1 MRKIVLFIVALV
13 ALQKTNAQI
22 LRKPSFSA
30 GFQVVQPMKGFLRD
44 ENTPLGVGITASFPL
59 FFLPI
64 EFGLGYAWN
73 SLGTREELLKS
84 IKDANNV
91 ELNTETGLKVLS
103 KLSRTSSFLRL
114 RPLNGKLQPIIDGV
128 CGVEVFKSDISLTDI
143 PTEAELTA
151 AATAEGVQTTAT
163 KISATAETIRSTKF
177 YYGYALGLRYQ
188 IIPHILLEARVE
200 NLFGA
205 TAKDVFNAGVKL
217 AQDGNIAVN
226 KDPQA
231 LLEKKTDKFIVQF
244 GIAIGL

>member
-1 MRKIVLFIVALV
+1 MRKIVLFIAAFV
-13 ALQKTNAQI
+13 ALQKMNAQI

-44 ENTPLGVGITASFPL
+44 ENTPLGIGITASLPL

-91 ELNTETGLKVLS
+91 ELNTEAGLKVLS

-128 CGVEVFKSDISLTDI
+128 CGVEVFKSDVSITDI
-143 PTEAELTA
+143 PTEAELNA
-151 AATAEGVQTTAT
+151 AASAANIQATAS
-163 KISATAETIRSTKF
+163 KISAATETIRSTKF

-205 TAKDVFNAGVKL
+205 TAKDVFNAGVKI
-217 AQDGNIAVN
+217 AEDGNIAVN

>member
-1 MRKIVLFIVALV
+1 MRKIVLFILAFVALH
-13 ALQKTNAQI
+13 KTDAQI

-128 CGVEVFKSDISLTDI
+128 CGVEVFRSDVSLTDI
-143 PTEAELTA
+143 PTQEELASA
-151 AATAEGVQTTAT
+151 ASAANVQATAN
-163 KISATAETIRSTKF
+163 KLSATAETIRSTKF

-188 IIPHILLEARVE
+188 IIPHILVEARVE

-217 AQDGNIAVN
+217 AEDGNIAVD
-226 KDPQA
+226 KDPKA
-231 LLEKKTDKFIVQF
+231 LLEKKTDKFIIQL

>member
-22 LRKPSFSA
+22 LRKPSFSL
-30 GFQVVQPMKGFLRD
+30 GFQVVQPMKGFLQD
-44 ENTPLGVGITASFPL
+44 EKTPLGVGVTASFPL

-73 SLGTREELLKS
+73 SLGTREELLNS

-91 ELNTETGLKVLS
+91 TLNTETGLKVLS
-103 KLSRTSSFLRL
+103 KLSRTSSFLRF

-128 CGVEVFKSDISLTDI
+128 CGVEVFRSDVSLTNLPSQSD
-143 PTEAELTA
+143 LDA
-151 AATAEGVQTTAT
+151 AATAQGVTNA
-163 KISATAETIRSTKF
+163 ISTVSSSAETLRSTKF

-200 NLFGA
+200 NLYGA

-217 AQDGNIAVN
+217 ANDGSIALN

-231 LLEKKTDKFIVQF
+231 LLERKTDKFIVQF

>member
-1 MRKIVLFIVALV
+1 MRKIVLFIAAIVV
-13 ALQKTNAQI
+13 LQKTNAQL

-44 ENTPLGVGITASFPL
+44 ENTPLGVGVTASFPL

-64 EFGLGYAWN
+64 ELGFGYAWN
-73 SLGTREELLKS
+73 SLGTRNELLSS

-91 ELNTETGLKVLS
+91 DLNVETGLKVLS

-114 RPLNGKLQPIIDGV
+114 RPLNGKFQPVIDGV
-128 CGVEVFKSDISLTDI
+128 FGAEVFRSDVSLTNI
-143 PTEAELTA
+143 PTKDDLASAASAANVQSTA
-151 AATAEGVQTTAT
+151 STIT
-163 KISATAETIRSTKF
+163 STAETIRSTKF

-200 NLFGA
+200 NLYGA
-205 TAKDVFNAGVKL
+205 TAKDVFNAGVKI